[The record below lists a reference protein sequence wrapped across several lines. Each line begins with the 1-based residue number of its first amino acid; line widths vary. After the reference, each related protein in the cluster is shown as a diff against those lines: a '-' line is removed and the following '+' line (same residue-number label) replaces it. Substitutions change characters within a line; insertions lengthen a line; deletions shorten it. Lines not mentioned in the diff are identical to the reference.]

1 MWMAA
6 QKEAVDS
13 ERPVLAPLSHP
24 CPSPEPADEEQVEV
38 CQSFL
43 SAKAKAPLEPQPEA
57 VEEMAA
63 A

>member
-1 MWMAA
+1 MGLCFCSRQRLRSSGW
-6 QKEAVDS
+6 
-13 ERPVLAPLSHP
+13 LTHP
-24 CPSPEPADEEQVEV
+24 SAGRLPAEEEQVEV

-57 VEEMAA
+57 AEEMAA

>member
-1 MWMAA
+1 MGRRASSTHNGNA
-6 QKEAVDS
+6 GS
-13 ERPVLAPLSHP
+13 LSY
-24 CPSPEPADEEQVEV
+24 PAEEEQVEV

-57 VEEMAA
+57 AEEMAA